1 MFIFLPIGR
10 VMDDV
15 IGYILKGFIITDDDV
30 VKTRLPFKFTS
41 QPVDVVGNGRFV
53 GTDNG
58 GNRIWFRGNT
68 GHLVVV
74 LVVG

>member
-30 VKTRLPFKFTS
+30 VKTRLPFKFTPQS
-41 QPVDVVGNGRFV
+41 VDVVGNGRFV

-58 GNRIWFRGNT
+58 GNRIWFR
-68 GHLVVV
+68 
-74 LVVG
+74 

>member
-10 VMDDV
+10 IMDDV

-53 GTDNG
+53 
-58 GNRIWFRGNT
+58 
-68 GHLVVV
+68 
-74 LVVG
+74 